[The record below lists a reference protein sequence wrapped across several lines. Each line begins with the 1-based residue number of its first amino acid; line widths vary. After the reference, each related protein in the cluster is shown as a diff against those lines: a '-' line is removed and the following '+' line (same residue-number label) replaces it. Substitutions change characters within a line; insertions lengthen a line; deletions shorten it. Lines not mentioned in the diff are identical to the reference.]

1 MKALLCLRAAVP
13 TVICASK
20 ANTGT
25 GFGLLGRCLSLSFPR
40 STGPFIRSAP
50 LCSCSVKPP
59 TPTTP
64 TPASEDPD
72 SDQDGQE
79 RDVEIAQGT
88 SLWMEPWEVLLDHIF
103 GPPDKLVVQLLDP
116 VKELLHV
123 RILRRRS
130 ENCGNEREIMDH
142 VVSSPFISDPRY
154 SWSIS
159 SMQKDYENA
168 KIIHDMIRN
177 AKQHSEMDS
186 RPHLLEAILNLTL
199 AVEKLQQRK
208 ITENGARE
216 LIENAKESWGRYKE
230 LKEEGFGLQAPPE
243 AED

>member
-116 VKELLHV
+116 VKELGLV
-123 RILRRRS
+123 I
-130 ENCGNEREIMDH
+130 GNTEYNALLAL
-142 VVSSPFISDPRY
+142 VQVYFNL
-154 SWSIS
+154 
-159 SMQKDYENA
+159 KDYENA